1 MVATICGDARLQKRG
16 LHPALLPGI
25 VLALVLCLGLA
36 APETSAASLKLEHE
50 SMDSAGAQDPVAI
63 PPVLSSEDITR
74 YRTIFA
80 LQEEGRW
87 ADADREIDKLGD
99 PLLMGRILF
108 QRYMHPTHY
117 RSRYSELAHWLEHYA
132 DQPGAY
138 RIYRLAMRRKPSSAK
153 PPRWPGAA
161 RNGAGARAEPPPEPG
176 YKSPKKRSA
185 KTAQRVRALRAHMIK
200 HARRGDAKAAE
211 QHLRKKEVE
220 RLFDDVEYDDTRAR
234 IATGYFFKGE
244 DEKAFALAAASATRS
259 REHVPL
265 ADWTAGMAAWRLGEK
280 GAARSHFEAL
290 ARAERT
296 SSWNL
301 AAGAFWAART
311 NLVTGR
317 PDRVNGFLTIAAR
330 HSRTFYGLI
339 AIRLLG
345 ETPGLRWHAPALAP
359 PDMAQLLTFTE
370 VERAIALGE
379 SGQIYWAEQE
389 IREVYRQLDP
399 ALDEA
404 LLGLASRLDLPAA
417 SLRIGRETAERK
429 NRVYDMA
436 LYPVPP
442 WEPAGGFDIDRAL
455 IYAFMRQ
462 ESDFNSRAK
471 SRSGARGLMQLLPR
485 TGSFVAKDRSLRGRN
500 KQKLFSPELNIDLG
514 QKYLSHLMDNK
525 RVEGELF
532 KLAAAYNGGPG
543 NLKKWLRRT
552 NHQDDSLLFIESL
565 PSLETRLFIE
575 RVLANL
581 WIYRMRLGQETPSLD
596 AVAAGAWP
604 RYVSLDKPAITLAIT
619 EAPARSTN
627 AARPSAASGSSHG
640 ED

>member
-1 MVATICGDARLQKRG
+1 MVLSIRG
-16 LHPALLPGI
+16 EVRHRRRGFRPAALPGI
-25 VLALVLCLGLA
+25 VLALALCLGLA
-36 APETSAASLKLEHE
+36 APEASAAALKREHVYMG
-50 SMDSAGAQDPVAI
+50 SVSAQGSADI
-63 PPVLSSEDITR
+63 PPVLSSADITR

-87 ADADREIDKLGD
+87 AEADREIKMLDD
-99 PLLMGRILF
+99 PLLMGRVLF
-108 QRYMHPTHY
+108 QRYMHPTQY
-117 RSRYSELAHWLEHYA
+117 RSRYNELALWLGHYA

-161 RNGAGARAEPPPEPG
+161 RNGASARAEPPPEPG
-176 YKSPKKRSA
+176 YQSPKKRSA
-185 KTAQRVRALRAHMIK
+185 KTKARVRALRAHIIK
-200 HARRGDAKAAE
+200 HVRRGDAKAAE
-211 QHLRKKEVE
+211 KHLHKKEVQ
-220 RLFDDVEYDDTRAR
+220 RLFDEVEYDKVRVRTA
-234 IATGYFFKGE
+234 AGYFFQGQG
-244 DEKAFALAAASATRS
+244 DKAFALAAASAARS
-259 REHVPL
+259 RAHVPL

-280 GAARSHFEAL
+280 VAARPHFEAL
-290 ARAERT
+290 ARAAGT
-296 SSWNL
+296 SGWNV
-301 AAGAFWAART
+301 AAGAFWAARA

-317 PDRVNGFLTIAAR
+317 PDRVNGFLAIAAR
-330 HSRTFYGLI
+330 HSRTFYGLV
-339 AIRLLG
+339 AMRLLG
-345 ETPGLRWHAPALAP
+345 ETPSLRWHAPALAP
-359 PDMAQLLTFTE
+359 PDMAQLLAFPE

-379 SGQIYWAEQE
+379 SGQTYWAEQE
-389 IREVYRQLDP
+389 MRAVYRQLDP

-429 NRVYDMA
+429 NRVYDTA

-442 WEPAGGFDIDRAL
+442 WEPTGGFDIDRAL

-485 TGSFVAKDRSLRGRN
+485 TGSFIAKDRSLRGRN
-500 KQKLFSPELNIDLG
+500 KQKLYSPELNIDLG
-514 QKYLSHLMDNK
+514 QKYLAHLLDHD

-552 NHQDDSLLFIESL
+552 NHQDDPLLFIESV

-619 EAPARSTN
+619 ETPARSTDT
-627 AARPSAASGSSHG
+627 ARPSAASGSSHG
-640 ED
+640 GD